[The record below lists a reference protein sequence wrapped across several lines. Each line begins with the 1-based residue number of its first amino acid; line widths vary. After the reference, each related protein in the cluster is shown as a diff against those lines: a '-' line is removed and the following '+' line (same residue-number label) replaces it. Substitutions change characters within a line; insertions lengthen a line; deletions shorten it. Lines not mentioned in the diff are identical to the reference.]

1 MKIKILFFVVSAG
14 LILASCSDK
23 AAEEKMAQMTKDMA
37 AADSTCMAEKTMMMD
52 SIMSM
57 QKTIMEMTV
66 AAASTSK
73 TTTTTVK
80 TTTPEVKKAEI
91 GTKSTDGKKV
101 DIKKKG
107 GATGGN

>member
-1 MKIKILFFVVSAG
+1 MKIKILLFVVSAG

-23 AAEEKMAQMTKDMA
+23 EAADKMAQMEKDMH

-57 QKTIMEMTV
+57 QKTIMEMSV
-66 AAASTSK
+66 AAATSSK

-80 TTTPEVKKAEI
+80 TTTPEIKKAEV
-91 GTKSTDGKKV
+91 GNKSTDGKKV
-101 DIKKKG
+101 DIKRKG

>member
-1 MKIKILFFVVSAG
+1 MKIKILLFIVSAG

-23 AAEEKMAQMTKDMA
+23 EAAEKMAQMEKDMH

-57 QKTIMEMTV
+57 QKMIMEMTV
-66 AAASTSK
+66 AAATTSK